1 MQFICAQANKVRA
14 WILRAAIATMLVA
27 IVQGVAAQGAL
38 PSGFVYLRDIDPTIA
53 QDIRYA
59 GSDNFVGRPL
69 PGYEAPE
76 CILRRDVAAALTR
89 VQADLA
95 VAGFSLK
102 VYDCYRPTR
111 AVRAMAQWVNDG
123 RSDAPTKRFFPR
135 VPKASLLNGYISSRS
150 LHSTGTA
157 IDLTLIKV
165 SAAPPAP
172 FDPAAAYGPCTAPL
186 AQRSPDNSLDMG
198 TSFDCF
204 DSASHTASRAVGG
217 EQRRWRNVLVE
228 AMRKQ
233 GFGNYDREWWHFSY
247 AGSGR
252 AWPYDFPIRAR

>member
-1 MQFICAQANKVRA
+1 
-14 WILRAAIATMLVA
+14 
-27 IVQGVAAQGAL
+27 
-38 PSGFVYLRDIDPTIA
+38 
-53 QDIRYA
+53 
-59 GSDNFVGRPL
+59 
-69 PGYEAPE
+69 
-76 CILRRDVAAALTR
+76 
-89 VQADLA
+89 
-95 VAGFSLK
+95 
-102 VYDCYRPTR
+102 
-111 AVRAMAQWVNDG
+111 
-123 RSDAPTKRFFPR
+123 
-135 VPKASLLNGYISSRS
+135 VPKASLLSGYISSRS
-150 LHSTGTA
+150 QHSTGA
-157 IDLTLIKV
+157 AVDLTLIKA

-204 DSASHTASRAVGG
+204 DSVSHTASRAVGA

-252 AWPYDFPIRAR
+252 ASPYDFPIRAR